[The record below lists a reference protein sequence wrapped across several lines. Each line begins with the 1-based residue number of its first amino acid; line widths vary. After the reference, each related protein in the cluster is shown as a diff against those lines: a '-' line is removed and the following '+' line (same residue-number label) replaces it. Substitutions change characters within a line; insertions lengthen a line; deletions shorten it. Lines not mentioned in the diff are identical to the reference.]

1 MHLGLLKS
9 TESARQKKTSA
20 LIREFSVA
28 SRKKWNYSRLVNS
41 FMRWIVFYLLHLID
55 AILACSNSL
64 QNVNRDNI
72 DFILDSI
79 SSSHSVV
86 PNQMERIIWFVFY
99 HLAKTWVFKGW
110 NLTIMII
117 DLILLSKSI
126 CAMIFRS
133 PKILKK
139 IYCFL
144 SCRTNRAN
152 ICARMTHFTL
162 PMFACFSVAPKME
175 RNMCTLKPNHSFVR
189 HMFKHSSFA
198 ANSKRTCNKVLT
210 NMEFLWSQKRQ
221 NEQTSRKIK
230 WEFLSR

>member
-9 TESARQKKTSA
+9 PESARQKKTSA

-28 SRKKWNYSRLVNS
+28 SRKKWNYLRLVNS

-99 HLAKTWVFKGW
+99 HLAKTWAFKGW

-139 IYCFL
+139 SIVFFRAERIEQIFVHEWHILRFPCLLVFL
-144 SCRTNRAN
+144 LHQKWNEICVHWNRIIHLSD
-152 ICARMTHFTL
+152 ICSNT
-162 PMFACFSVAPKME
+162 
-175 RNMCTLKPNHSFVR
+175 VR
-189 HMFKHSSFA
+189 SP
-198 ANSKRTCNKVLT
+198 LI
-210 NMEFLWSQKRQ
+210 
-221 NEQTSRKIK
+221 RKGHATK
-230 WEFLSR
+230 C